1 MPTAHFRTDFV
12 RIKRKKEGKEVKMT
26 VRMLYGYITDYVR
39 QREDRY
45 IHPRPASY
53 VLIVARNSRSRR
65 IKAKRILP
73 AY

>member
-45 IHPRPASY
+45 IHTRPASY

>member
-1 MPTAHFRTDFV
+1 MFIPGEG
-12 RIKRKKEGKEVKMT
+12 KEEGKEVKMMA
-26 VRMLYGYITDYVR
+26 RMLYGYITDYVR

-45 IHPRPASY
+45 IHTRPASY

-73 AY
+73 EY

>member
-1 MPTAHFRTDFV
+1 
-12 RIKRKKEGKEVKMT
+12 MT

-45 IHPRPASY
+45 IHTRPASY

-73 AY
+73 EY